1 MGFNILIQ
9 NIAMNVRDKNKNK
22 KIIMKPIEDSRI
34 EILKEIFA
42 IWNDILTFIN
52 KKHT

>member
-9 NIAMNVRDKNKNK
+9 NIAIHVKDKNKNK
-22 KIIMKPIEDSRI
+22 MKIMKPIEGSRI

-42 IWNDILTFIN
+42 IWNDILTYIN